1 MTTPR
6 GGKQFE
12 PYYRWFIELERSLE
26 AMDWF
31 GDDWHTEVG
40 YYGGDEPRGVSFRL
54 YKSGWFNDTGG
65 GIHFESWIGNADL
78 KRGAVPAAL
87 HIETNSENT
96 GIKRGQFNKA
106 ILEEGAPL
114 MDQWR
119 DYKVSPNSYQTLI
132 RYLPLTA
139 ENFIGELKTEYTR
152 LQRLAP
158 IIDRIIRD
166 ADAR

>member
-1 MTTPR
+1 MTTPG

-12 PYYRWFIELERSLE
+12 PYYQALIELEQSLA
-26 AMDWF
+26 AMNWF
-31 GDDWHTEVG
+31 GNDWHTEVG
-40 YYGGDEPRGVSFRL
+40 YYGGDEPLGVSFRL
-54 YKSGWFNDTGG
+54 YKNGWFNDTGA

-78 KRGAVPAAL
+78 KRGSVPVAL
-87 HIETNSENT
+87 HVETSSEST

-114 MDQWR
+114 MDEWR

-132 RYLPLTA
+132 RHLPLTA
-139 ENFIGELKTEYTR
+139 GSLVGELKTEYAR

-158 IIDRIIRD
+158 IIDRVIRD
-166 ADAR
+166 ARP